1 MKYLLATTGTI
12 EKGVGFAMF
21 DDCHLSWL
29 AGFVLFTVL
38 CCWPVWW
45 P

>member
-12 EKGVGFAMF
+12 ENGAGFAMF
-21 DDCHLSWL
+21 DACHLTWL
-29 AGFVLFTVL
+29 AGFVLFAVL